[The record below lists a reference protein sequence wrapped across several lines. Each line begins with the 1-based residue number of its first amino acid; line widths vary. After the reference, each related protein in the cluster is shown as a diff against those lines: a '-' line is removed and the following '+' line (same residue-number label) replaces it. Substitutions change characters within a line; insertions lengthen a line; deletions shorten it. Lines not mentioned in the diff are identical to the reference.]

1 MAVPN
6 MKNPSLLILLLLPLA
21 APQWGWGGFRSPL
34 SRSPYSPFDSS
45 YSGYGSPMPE
55 PEPEP
60 APRLNRRLVTS
71 RQENSP
77 SIVKTPTS
85 STSFD
90 FSSSRNS
97 QASRVPKRTP
107 QSSFDFQSSFNQ
119 VSRTTQR
126 TTRVPRRTTRRTTRA
141 STTTTRPTTRPTPRP
156 TTRPTT
162 RRTTTRAPVIIR
174 RPTTP
179 TPAPSADS
187 RDIFEE
193 FDKDN
198 FIDDVFEAEVQGGER
213 PSGWVL
219 PPSLM
224 AVAAVPGAPVINP
237 APEARVPK
245 DVREEGER
253 VMDPYL
259 QFMPV
264 PAVPD
269 AATDSQAPR
278 RPKESLSS
286 FDLDLNLPN
295 TVEVRSTLR
304 PSTTKPTR
312 RPTTRVAPSRGDD
325 EKRETRKKFKRC
337 QGRCVQEF
345 CLPVESIPVYEKC
358 VNKCKTFCT

>member
-6 MKNPSLLILLLLPLA
+6 MKNPSLLLLLLLPLA

-77 SIVKTPTS
+77 SIVKTPSS

-90 FSSSRNS
+90 FSSSRNN

-126 TTRVPRRTTRRTTRA
+126 TTRAPRRTTRRTTRA
-141 STTTTRPTTRPTPRP
+141 STTTTRPTTRPT
-156 TTRPTT
+156 TRL
-162 RRTTTRAPVIIR
+162 TTTRAPVIIR
-174 RPTTP
+174 RLTTT

-187 RDIFEE
+187 RDIFED

-198 FIDDVFEAEVQGGER
+198 FLDDVFEAEVQGGER

-237 APEARVPK
+237 TQPEARVPK

-269 AATDSQAPR
+269 ADTDSQAPR

-304 PSTTKPTR
+304 PSTT
-312 RPTTRVAPSRGDD
+312 RPTGP
-325 EKRETRKKFKRC
+325 
-337 QGRCVQEF
+337 
-345 CLPVESIPVYEKC
+345 PP
-358 VNKCKTFCT
+358 

>member
-1 MAVPN
+1 
-6 MKNPSLLILLLLPLA
+6 
-21 APQWGWGGFRSPL
+21 
-34 SRSPYSPFDSS
+34 
-45 YSGYGSPMPE
+45 
-55 PEPEP
+55 
-60 APRLNRRLVTS
+60 
-71 RQENSP
+71 
-77 SIVKTPTS
+77 
-85 STSFD
+85 
-90 FSSSRNS
+90 
-97 QASRVPKRTP
+97 
-107 QSSFDFQSSFNQ
+107 
-119 VSRTTQR
+119 
-126 TTRVPRRTTRRTTRA
+126 
-141 STTTTRPTTRPTPRP
+141 
-156 TTRPTT
+156 
-162 RRTTTRAPVIIR
+162 
-174 RPTTP
+174 
-179 TPAPSADS
+179 
-187 RDIFEE
+187 
-193 FDKDN
+193 
-198 FIDDVFEAEVQGGER
+198 
-213 PSGWVL
+213 
-219 PPSLM
+219 M

-312 RPTTRVAPSRGDD
+312 RPTTRVAPTRGDD

>member
-1 MAVPN
+1 M
-6 MKNPSLLILLLLPLA
+6 
-21 APQWGWGGFRSPL
+21 
-34 SRSPYSPFDSS
+34 
-45 YSGYGSPMPE
+45 
-55 PEPEP
+55 
-60 APRLNRRLVTS
+60 
-71 RQENSP
+71 
-77 SIVKTPTS
+77 
-85 STSFD
+85 
-90 FSSSRNS
+90 
-97 QASRVPKRTP
+97 
-107 QSSFDFQSSFNQ
+107 
-119 VSRTTQR
+119 
-126 TTRVPRRTTRRTTRA
+126 TTRVPV
-141 STTTTRPTTRPTPRP
+141 
-156 TTRPTT
+156 
-162 RRTTTRAPVIIR
+162 TTRAPVIIR
-174 RPTTP
+174 RPTTV
-179 TPAPSADS
+179 TPAPTADS
-187 RDIFEE
+187 RDIFEQ

-198 FIDDVFEAEVQGGER
+198 FIDDVFEAEVQAGER

-237 APEARVPK
+237 TPEARVPK
-245 DVREEGER
+245 DVREEGEQ

-269 AATDSQAPR
+269 ADTDSQAPR
-278 RPKESLSS
+278 RPKESLNS

-312 RPTTRVAPSRGDD
+312 RPTTRVAATRED
-325 EKRETRKKFKRC
+325 EDKRETRKKFKRC

>member
-1 MAVPN
+1 M
-6 MKNPSLLILLLLPLA
+6 
-21 APQWGWGGFRSPL
+21 
-34 SRSPYSPFDSS
+34 
-45 YSGYGSPMPE
+45 
-55 PEPEP
+55 
-60 APRLNRRLVTS
+60 
-71 RQENSP
+71 
-77 SIVKTPTS
+77 
-85 STSFD
+85 
-90 FSSSRNS
+90 
-97 QASRVPKRTP
+97 
-107 QSSFDFQSSFNQ
+107 
-119 VSRTTQR
+119 
-126 TTRVPRRTTRRTTRA
+126 
-141 STTTTRPTTRPTPRP
+141 
-156 TTRPTT
+156 
-162 RRTTTRAPVIIR
+162 IIR
-174 RPTTP
+174 RPTTI

-198 FIDDVFEAEVQGGER
+198 FIDDVFEAEVETGDR

-269 AATDSQAPR
+269 ADTDSQAPR

-295 TVEVRSTLR
+295 TVEVRSTVR

>member
-71 RQENSP
+71 SQENSP
-77 SIVKTPTS
+77 SIVKTPSS

-90 FSSSRNS
+90 FSSARNN

-141 STTTTRPTTRPTPRP
+141 STTTTRPTT
-156 TTRPTT
+156 
-162 RRTTTRAPVIIR
+162 

-237 APEARVPK
+237 TPPEARVPK

-269 AATDSQAPR
+269 ADTDSQAPR

-295 TVEVRSTLR
+295 TVEVKSTLR

-312 RPTTRVAPSRGDD
+312 RPTTRVAATRGDD
-325 EKRETRKKFKRC
+325 DKRETRKKFKRC

-345 CLPVESIPVYEKC
+345 CPPVESIPVYEKC